1 MNILHVKSTELT
13 HILYVR
19 CGLCLSLPFKACFA
33 ITVNTFIRRLI
44 RLLSLETR
52 AWDICGSGCCWSR
65 ELPFDL
71 IVNSPL

>member
-19 CGLCLSLPFKACFA
+19 CGFCLSLPFKACFA

-44 RLLSLETR
+44 RLLSLET
-52 AWDICGSGCCWSR
+52 
-65 ELPFDL
+65 
-71 IVNSPL
+71 